1 MVRRLEHRLD
11 CCHKMIMKSPIRQ
24 ITVLCWLIWLIVW
37 LQVGEGSSI
46 EGALSEVTMR
56 LFQADSTSDEE
67 FNSILKEARHLGLSR
82 QLLLEAQVSRYW
94 KADEFDRLVELLP
107 VFEELLDEWD
117 LQKGKIFRD
126 QHEVLGY
133 YNFFRAVEALKEDNL
148 DKLEFHAKESYWNSP
163 DMASILTI
171 LIKDRREEDRMA
183 NLEFPMGLELVTSQ
197 GEEVTL
203 GELISNKKGALL
215 EFWASW
221 CGPCIALMPE
231 LVRKAEKFQPQGLLV
246 VGLNTESK
254 AIAEEFRIQQEI
266 EFPWLVEPQGNPLQR
281 LLPVDS
287 LPHAVL
293 VNPEGQVLFNGHP
306 MDPTLKKVL
315 VQLNLNL

>member
-1 MVRRLEHRLD
+1 
-11 CCHKMIMKSPIRQ
+11 MKSPIRQ

-293 VNPEGQVLFNGHP
+293 VNPGGQVLFNGHP

>member
-1 MVRRLEHRLD
+1 MN
-11 CCHKMIMKSPIRQ
+11 SPIRQ
-24 ITVLCWLIWLIVW
+24 ILALRCLIWVMVCVP
-37 LQVGEGSSI
+37 VGEGSSI

-56 LFQADSTSDEE
+56 LFQAGTTSDEE
-67 FNSILKEARHLGLSR
+67 FNSILKEARHQGLSK

-107 VFEELLDEWD
+107 EFEKLLDEWD
-117 LQKGKIFRD
+117 FQKGKIFRD
-126 QHEVLGY
+126 QHDVLGY
-133 YNFFRAVEALKEDNL
+133 YNFFRAVEAIKEDNL

-163 DMASILTI
+163 DMASMLTI
-171 LIKDRREEDRMA
+171 LIEDRREKDRLA

-203 GELISNKKGALL
+203 GELVSDKKGALV

-231 LVRKAEKFQPQGLLV
+231 LVRKAEKLLPQGLLV

-254 AIAEEFRIQQEI
+254 AIAEEFRTQQEI

-281 LLPVDS
+281 LLPVES

-293 VNPEGQVLFNGHP
+293 VNPAGQVLFNGHP
-306 MDPTLKKVL
+306 MDPALKEVL
-315 VQLNLNL
+315 VRLNLNL